1 VENPVVLFVVV
12 RGLPVSLLA
21 PRDLPPPDRRALTLF
36 ASTALPLVV
45 AITTIG
51 LDDQVLSSGEAAA
64 PVGAAMISV
73 LLFPLPALRIRNGGR
88 PPRRPDAA
96 VEAAEAW

>member
-1 VENPVVLFVVV
+1 
-12 RGLPVSLLA
+12 
-21 PRDLPPPDRRALTLF
+21 
-36 ASTALPLVV
+36 
-45 AITTIG
+45 
-51 LDDQVLSSGEAAA
+51 
-64 PVGAAMISV
+64 MISV